1 MNFKETIFMTG
12 FPGFIAGRLVER
24 LSKPDTQ
31 FFLLVQE
38 AFVEKALKDVQEIA
52 GKTGVS
58 AKNFTIVKGDIT
70 EKNLG
75 MSDADLEVVLRET
88 TDVYH
93 LAAIYDLSVKKEL
106 AYKVNV
112 EGTKNVNE
120 IVKKIENLRRYN
132 YVSTCYVA
140 GKRDDVIFENELLH
154 DKGFRNYYEE
164 TKYFAEVEVEK
175 LKATHPVTIFRP
187 SVVCGDSET
196 GETAK
201 YDGIY
206 YVIKFLLKFP
216 EVFRLVNVGNDDVR
230 LNLVPVDFVIE
241 GMTELAKDEL
251 AVGKTIALA
260 DPNPMTTKE
269 ICDAIAEALTNKK
282 SIITPPPK
290 MVETFLNSPIS
301 PPLTGLPH
309 SGVPYFF
316 IPQTYDTSIS
326 EELLSAHGVKC
337 FSFADYVGNLVKY
350 VEEHP
355 KI

>member
-140 GKRDDVIFENELLH
+140 GKRDDVIFEN
-154 DKGFRNYYEE
+154 
-164 TKYFAEVEVEK
+164 
-175 LKATHPVTIFRP
+175 
-187 SVVCGDSET
+187 
-196 GETAK
+196 
-201 YDGIY
+201 
-206 YVIKFLLKFP
+206 
-216 EVFRLVNVGNDDVR
+216 
-230 LNLVPVDFVIE
+230 
-241 GMTELAKDEL
+241 
-251 AVGKTIALA
+251 
-260 DPNPMTTKE
+260 
-269 ICDAIAEALTNKK
+269 
-282 SIITPPPK
+282 
-290 MVETFLNSPIS
+290 
-301 PPLTGLPH
+301 
-309 SGVPYFF
+309 
-316 IPQTYDTSIS
+316 
-326 EELLSAHGVKC
+326 
-337 FSFADYVGNLVKY
+337 
-350 VEEHP
+350 
-355 KI
+355 